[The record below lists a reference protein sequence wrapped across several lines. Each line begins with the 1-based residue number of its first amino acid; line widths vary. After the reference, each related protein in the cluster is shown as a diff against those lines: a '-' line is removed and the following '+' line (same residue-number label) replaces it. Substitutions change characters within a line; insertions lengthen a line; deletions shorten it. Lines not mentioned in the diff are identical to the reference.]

1 MENNFIKSLKKET
14 NYTNTE
20 NGAVAAKTTL
30 NAVYDLFALGGAYR
44 KRTKEDKIL
53 LFKKAV
59 EENPL
64 LALKCLF
71 YLRAIRGGQGER
83 DFFKTCY
90 NWFCKEYSA
99 VAAKNLHLI
108 PYYGRWDDLYCTL
121 DTPVEQEMFNFIEK
135 QLERDSLSLKNEKE
149 GVSLLGKWLKSE
161 NTSSKESRKLATRT
175 RKALKLTSKQY
186 RKILSALRTRI
197 NIVEKLMSENRWE
210 EIDFATIPSKA
221 GLIYRNAF
229 AHNDIIAQ
237 KYADFINS
245 KDTAVKAATL
255 YPYEIVNKVTSKF
268 CSYWG
273 HDLEIDE
280 IERATLNKYWEN
292 QKDYLE
298 GKACR
303 TMCVVDTSG
312 SMTCGNNPKPIDVAI
327 SLGMYCAE
335 RIGEPFRNYFI
346 SFSSRP
352 QLIEVEGIDFCDK
365 VNRIYKQNLCQNTDL
380 GAVFNLLLHL
390 AIDQNLNENE
400 IPEQIIVISDME
412 IDSGSCWNDDEERTY
427 EMQKIREKW
436 IAAGYRMPK
445 LVYWNVDARHNVIL
459 EDANNSDVT
468 FVSGCSP
475 VIFKAVL
482 NGKSGIDLMLETL
495 ADSYYNPIVF
505 D

>member
-1 MENNFIKSLKKET
+1 MENNFIKNMKKET
-14 NYTNTE
+14 NYIQTE

-44 KRTKEDKIL
+44 NRTKEDKIL

-71 YLRAIRGGQGER
+71 YLRAIRRGQGER
-83 DFFKTCY
+83 DFFRTCY
-90 NWFCKEYSA
+90 TWFCKEYSA
-99 VAAKNLHLI
+99 VAAQNLHLI
-108 PYYGRWDDLYCTL
+108 PYYGRWDDLYCAI

-135 QLERDSLSLKNEKE
+135 QLGQDSLSLKNEKE

-161 NTSSKESRKLATRT
+161 NTSSKVSRELGTKT

-197 NIVEKLMSENRWE
+197 NIVEKLMSENKWD
-210 EIDFATIPSKA
+210 EIKFDKIPSKA

-229 AHNDIIAQ
+229 AHNDMIAQ

-245 KDTAVKAATL
+245 KDTNVKAATL
-255 YPYEIVNKVTSKF
+255 YPYEIVSKVTEHID
-268 CSYWG
+268 YWNK
-273 HDLEIDE
+273 DINITN

-292 QKDYLE
+292 QKDYLD
-298 GKACR
+298 GQSCR
-303 TMCVVDTSG
+303 TMCVIDTSG
-312 SMTCGNNPKPIDVAI
+312 SMTCKGRGVRPIDVAI

-335 RIGEPFRNYFI
+335 RIGEPFKNYFI

-365 VNRIYKQNLCQNTDL
+365 VRRIYEQNLCENTDL
-380 GAVFNLLLHL
+380 GAVFSLLLHL
-390 AIDQNLNENE
+390 ISDQNLREEE
-400 IPEQIIVISDME
+400 IPNQIIVISDME
-412 IDSGSCWNDDEERTY
+412 IDDGSCWNDDEERTY

-436 IAAGYRMPK
+436 TAAGYKMPK
-445 LVYWNVDARHNVIL
+445 LVYWCVESRHNIIL
-459 EDANNSDVT
+459 EDAENPDVT

-482 NGKSGIDLMLETL
+482 NGKSGIDLMLEVLT
-495 ADSYYNPIVF
+495 DSYYDPIKF